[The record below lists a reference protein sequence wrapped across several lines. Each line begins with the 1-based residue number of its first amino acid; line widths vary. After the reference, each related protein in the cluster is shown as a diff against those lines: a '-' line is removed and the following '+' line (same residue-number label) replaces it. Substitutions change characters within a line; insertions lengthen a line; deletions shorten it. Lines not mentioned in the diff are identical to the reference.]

1 MKLTSLWSCVTVIFI
16 LIGIRIYDPD
26 IVEQIRLINFDYYQ
40 KYQETIQ
47 SESVVLL
54 DIGEQS
60 LDIKGQWPFPRQEFA
75 QMISDLRNANAGMIG
90 FTILFPEVDRFGG
103 DEVFASWVKDNG
115 IILSQT
121 TSQKSSDISPFV
133 GLAVLGDGDP
143 ATFAYKYGG
152 VVSNIE
158 QIQQGAWGVGMLS
171 SSPEVDNSVRR
182 IPLVVQVDDK
192 LYPSFGIEVV
202 RVMSDK
208 MSYTLKVEPTG
219 IENMRIPPYEPVKT
233 DYTGSVWIDWSSEFE
248 RYEYGTPLPDL
259 QGKTVIVGVTAEGIQ
274 PLITTPTGFKL
285 PHEIQAS
292 LIHTLTGG
300 KQISRPSWTTLV
312 EISSLFLLSLIILLT
327 VYFLPIWLS
336 ALVFGGSIVG
346 VGSGA
351 FYSWNEFGF
360 LIDISYILTSLLLVF
375 SHSNFN
381 NFYIQY
387 KLRQQIKGQFG
398 TYLSPDMVDMLVK
411 DPSLMK
417 LGGDRK
423 DMTFLFADI
432 VGFTPISEAYMKKD
446 DPEGLVELINMF
458 LDRFT
463 KIILA
468 NGGTIDKYMGDCIMA
483 FWNAPL
489 PCDEHAH
496 MAVKSAIEI
505 ELECEKMNKELQ
517 DQGLGLP
524 LVKMGTGVNT
534 GPCIVGNMGSE
545 SRFDYSVV
553 GDAVNLGARLEV
565 QTREYDTPILV
576 SSDTYTLTPDVKFK
590 YLDEIKVKGK
600 DEPVKIYAPLIDGEV
615 RKLNKD

>member
-1 MKLTSLWSCVTVIFI
+1 MKYLTSFASCLLVLVG
-16 LIGIRIYDPD
+16 LIGLRIYDPD

-446 DPEGLVELINMF
+446 DPEGLVELI
-458 LDRFT
+458 
-463 KIILA
+463 I
-468 NGGTIDKYMGDCIMA
+468 C
-483 FWNAPL
+483 
-489 PCDEHAH
+489 
-496 MAVKSAIEI
+496 S
-505 ELECEKMNKELQ
+505 
-517 DQGLGLP
+517 
-524 LVKMGTGVNT
+524 
-534 GPCIVGNMGSE
+534 
-545 SRFDYSVV
+545 
-553 GDAVNLGARLEV
+553 
-565 QTREYDTPILV
+565 
-576 SSDTYTLTPDVKFK
+576 
-590 YLDEIKVKGK
+590 
-600 DEPVKIYAPLIDGEV
+600 
-615 RKLNKD
+615 

>member
-60 LDIKGQWPFPRQEFA
+60 LDTKGQWPFPRQEFA
-75 QMISDLRNANAGMIG
+75 QLISELRNANAGMIG